1 LIIFTVPRLSNNE
14 TTKDKSMFDS
24 YQPTYEQMIY
34 RALQTIDQNSISSL
48 AMPILEPNGKTDYLF
63 LIKLFSFC
71 LSIVKTSKERR
82 YANEMTNRAM
92 VSSILQFSHSTPI
105 KLKRIVIIDHHVQI
119 KRMSKRVKKFQNQL
133 KTKPTINNNIDLDA
147 DEGLSFTNI
156 FGVPKISEL
165 GSTTSESEDEIEP
178 DEYEHPY
185 ADLAKS

>member
-1 LIIFTVPRLSNNE
+1 
-14 TTKDKSMFDS
+14 M
-24 YQPTYEQMIY
+24 
-34 RALQTIDQNSISSL
+34 A
-48 AMPILEPNGKTDYLF
+48 A
-63 LIKLFSFC
+63 
-71 LSIVKTSKERR
+71 
-82 YANEMTNRAM
+82 RAM
-92 VSSILQFSHSTPI
+92 VSSIRQFSQISSI
-105 KLKRIVIIDHHVQI
+105 KLKRILVIDHHVQI

-178 DEYEHPY
+178 EEYEHPY